1 MLVYMCD
8 TEQVQSLTG
17 DYSQE
22 TEDLACF
29 SEGKLCFQVFVGQE
43 K

>member
-8 TEQVQSLTG
+8 IEQVQPLTG